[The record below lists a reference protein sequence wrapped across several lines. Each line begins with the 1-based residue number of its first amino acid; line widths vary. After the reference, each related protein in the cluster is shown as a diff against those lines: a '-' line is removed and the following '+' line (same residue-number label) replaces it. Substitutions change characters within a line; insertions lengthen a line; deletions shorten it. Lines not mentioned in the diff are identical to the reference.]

1 MPRLLILAVAAKLPA
16 WSETACADYLGRLP
30 RGFET
35 RRIAIRPEPRSEGKP
50 VEKLLAAEAKRIE
63 AALPPGVRRIALDE
77 RGRDCSTQDFAKR
90 LRQWLDSGQPSAFLI
105 GGADGLD
112 AALKQSAET
121 TLRLSSLTL
130 PHALAQVV
138 LCEQLYRAA
147 TLLTGHPYH
156 RD

>member
-1 MPRLLILAVAAKLPA
+1 MAKLIIVSVAAKLPG

-35 RRIAIRPEPRSEGKP
+35 RRVAIRPEPRSGGKP
-50 VEKLLAAEAKRIE
+50 LDKLLGAEAKRID
-63 AALPPGVRRIALDE
+63 AALPAGVRRIALDE
-77 RGRDCSTQDFAKR
+77 RGRDLGTQEFAKR

-112 AALKQSAET
+112 AALKQSADL

-130 PHALAQVV
+130 PHALAQLL

-147 TLLTGHPYH
+147 TLLAGHPYH